1 GEDVIKDI
9 SFHISPGEVVA
20 VVGPTGAGKTTLV
33 SLLSRFYDVED
44 GRGAILVD
52 GHDIRAVTR
61 NSLASQMSMVLQE
74 PFLFSGSVRENI
86 KYNHTTATD
95 EQMMNAAKAV
105 DAHEFIE
112 RLDEGYDTFLAE
124 RGINLSVGQRQLISF
139 ARAIVADPRIL
150 ILDEATANIDSYTE
164 MMIQRAL
171 LKLLKGRTAIVIAHR
186 LSTIRGA
193 DKIIVLNLGE
203 VTEVGN
209 HEELIAMDGLYA
221 HLYHMN
227 YAAIEEPLPVSGNGQ
242 SSDGAAST

>member
-1 GEDVIKDI
+1 M
-9 SFHISPGEVVA
+9 EVRVWDSSA
-20 VVGPTGAGKTTLV
+20 EVRYLV
-33 SLLSRFYDVED
+33 LPQR
-44 GRGAILVD
+44 
-52 GHDIRAVTR
+52 
-61 NSLASQMSMVLQE
+61 
-74 PFLFSGSVRENI
+74 PSG
-86 KYNHTTATD
+86 TD
-95 EQMMNAAKAV
+95 
-105 DAHEFIE
+105 D
-112 RLDEGYDTFLAE
+112 
-124 RGINLSVGQRQLISF
+124 
-139 ARAIVADPRIL
+139 
-150 ILDEATANIDSYTE
+150 LDEATANIDSYTE

-227 YAAIEEPLPVSGNGQ
+227 YAAIEESLPVSGNGQ